1 MPKGSRKSRRLDQA
15 NKPPQMSGKQVS
27 SVSGVPCMDSS
38 EETEMDPACSEQCK
52 RTDVSTSSR
61 VSMSGRSMP
70 DQENFSKE
78 KPDSSNTFDKPR
90 KSDLSHVS
98 MSGRSMP
105 DQENFSKEIPNSSIT
120 FDKPRKSDL
129 SRVSMSGRSMPDQE
143 NFSKEK
149 PDSSNTF
156 DKPRKSDLS
165 HVSMSG
171 RSMPDQ
177 ENFSKEIPNSS
188 ITFDKPRKSDLSRVS
203 MSGRSMPDQENF
215 SKEKPDSSNTFD
227 KPRKSDLSRVSMSG
241 RSMPDQENF
250 SKEIPNSSITFDKPR
265 KSDLS
270 RVSMSGRSMPDQ
282 ENFSKEKPDRDQ
294 HDRPELP
301 VMDGKAIF
309 KMVEVHGTKLF
320 LSELRRCEK
329 ILFSESSESEKE
341 DEGALGPEHR
351 KEAKEGALK
360 IIVHVLKENGHS
372 EYANLLENRVYGE
385 LAVCQRKLRQK
396 LKKFEFILE
405 GVSKHCNQT
414 SLNKIY
420 TELYITEGDSGAV
433 NIEHE
438 VRQIEAAT
446 RRQATEDKPIKCE
459 DIFKPLLGQDQLI
472 RTVLTKGISGIGK
485 TISVHKFNLDW
496 AEGRV
501 NQDTQLLINL
511 PFRELNLMRERRYTL
526 TQFLHHFL
534 VEAKESGLSDFA
546 KYKLVMIFD
555 GLDECRLPLD
565 FDHNET
571 CQSASEPAL
580 VDVLLTNLIKGN
592 LLPSAH
598 IWITSRPAAANRVP
612 ARLVD
617 RVTEIRG
624 FNDPQKEEYFRKKIS
639 DQDVANRV
647 IAHVKSSRSI
657 HIMCHIPV
665 FSWIS
670 ATVLQKIL
678 EAEME
683 RGEEAGTREMPKTLT
698 QMYTHF
704 VKVNT
709 QVKKLKYS
717 EEEEESVMED
727 EEMILKL
734 GRLAFEQLMK
744 GNMIFYESELNE
756 YNLNL
761 TGAAVR
767 SGIFTE
773 VSASD
778 SRLCPERVFSFV
790 HLSMQ
795 EFLAAFHVFHTFTC
809 FSQNLLEPEE
819 SPMVQPAVR
828 DVTILLKTAV
838 DKALQSNNGHLDLF
852 LRFLLGL
859 SQTSNHTLLKKV
871 LTKMESKQTKEIVEY
886 IKEKV
891 RQNPSPERCINLFH
905 CLSELN
911 DLSLVE
917 EIQTYLNSGQLSE
930 TKLSS
935 SQWSA
940 LVFVLLTSKD
950 DSADFDIRKYS
961 RSEEGLI
968 RLLPVIKESNV
979 VLLRECNLT
988 GKSCETLATIL
999 SSSTCGLKELD
1010 LSDNDLKDS
1019 GIELLSAALAS
1030 PTCELEKLRL
1040 SSCGITETGCSFLA
1054 AALRSNPSHLKQL
1067 DLSCNHPGDRGAE
1080 LFSALQKDIPH
1091 LTVSLE
1097 NNAECYLKSA
1107 LTKYA
1112 CELTFN
1118 LSSAHSQLEFSKDN
1132 KQVTLTETHH
1142 SYPDS
1147 PERFLNVGQVLCEE
1161 ALSSKCYW
1169 EVEWTAQCVGFGV
1182 VYKGITRGAIGK
1194 KTIFGHNDQ
1203 SWRLRYYDGKYA
1215 FSHNNVR
1222 QYIPAPYF
1230 QSRRAGVFLDWPAGI
1245 LSFYAVSQDTM
1256 THLYTYHTEFSE
1268 PLYPGFRLEY
1278 TKNTLALCKP
1288 QHRWE

>member
-250 SKEIPNSSITFDKPR
+250 SKEIPN
-265 KSDLS
+265 
-270 RVSMSGRSMPDQ
+270 
-282 ENFSKEKPDRDQ
+282 RDQ